1 MRDHGRVRLYLSS
14 FRIGGF
20 PEHLKEMAGEGRE
33 AIVIANACDAYADV
47 RDEAVER
54 ELTDLADLG
63 FRSRELDLR
72 DYFGRNDVG
81 QALAGADLVWVRG
94 GSAFVLRK
102 ALELSAADSVLVDAL
117 ASDSFVYGGYS
128 AGVCVLGRDISF
140 FETVDDRVDVERAY
154 REPARDDGLGV
165 IDFIVV
171 PHVDSPGHP
180 ETEQCTALSR
190 KLQQN
195 GIEHFALRDGDV
207 VVADGDQTTLFR

>member
-1 MRDHGRVRLYLSS
+1 
-14 FRIGGF
+14 
-20 PEHLKEMAGEGRE
+20 MAGEGGE
-33 AIVIANACDAYADV
+33 AIVLANACDAYADA

-54 ELTDLADLG
+54 ELTALGELG

-72 DYFGRNDVG
+72 DYFGRDDVG
-81 QALAGADLVWVRG
+81 RALAGANLVWVRG

-102 ALELSAADSVLVDAL
+102 ALESSGTDRMLVDAL

-128 AGVCVLGRDISF
+128 AGVCVLGEDISIF
-140 FETVDDRVDVERAY
+140 DTVDDRVDVERAY
-154 REPARDDGLGV
+154 GELAREDGLGV

-190 KLQQN
+190 NLQQN

-207 VVADGDQTTLFR
+207 VVVDGDQTTLLR